1 MGRYFVFFLLFSIKV
16 NSQDIFGKWRTID
29 DQTHEPKSIVE
40 VYKENGKVY
49 GKIIDIYSESDK
61 NALCK
66 KCQGDDYN
74 QPVVGLVIIK
84 ALTKD
89 GKYYK
94 DGTIFDPE
102 SGKNYTCRIAL
113 NDDNQDILEVR
124 GYISFLYKTQYW
136 ERIED

>member
-113 NDDNQDILEVR
+113 NDDNPDILEVR

>member
-29 DQTHEPKSIVE
+29 DLTHAPKSIVE

-113 NDDNQDILEVR
+113 NDDNPDILEVR

>member
-40 VYKENGKVY
+40 VYKDNGKVY

-89 GKYYK
+89 RKYYK

-113 NDDNQDILEVR
+113 NDDNPDILEVR